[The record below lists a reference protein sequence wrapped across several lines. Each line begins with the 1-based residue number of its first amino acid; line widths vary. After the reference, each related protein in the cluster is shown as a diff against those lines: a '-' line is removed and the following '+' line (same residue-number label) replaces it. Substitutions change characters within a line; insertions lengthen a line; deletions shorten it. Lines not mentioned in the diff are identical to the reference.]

1 MRQPKSGTRRVPR
14 WERTLL
20 GALTYPGN
28 IILGS
33 VAVLVLSLG
42 VITAL
47 PAAIALAR
55 AFASWTAQGDD
66 KVFTNTF
73 REFART
79 WRRTLGLGVVAVV
92 VFGIMVA
99 DGLFLSFQLSQPGGS
114 LALLFSAAVLPLSAL
129 ACVYTVAITAA
140 ATLNT
145 EANASTWIREAIVLM
160 LGSPRRSLLVLLTVV
175 VVVVTCVLL
184 PTLAPFAAVAVPVY
198 VGVRC
203 WGPRPPVNTEQ
214 D

>member
-1 MRQPKSGTRRVPR
+1 MKQPKSGTRRIPR

-55 AFASWTAQGDD
+55 AFARWTADGDD

-73 REFART
+73 REFAST
-79 WRRTLGLGVVAVV
+79 WRRTLGLGVIAVV

-99 DGLFLSFQLSQPGGS
+99 DVLFLSFQLSQPGGS
-114 LALLFSAAVLPLSAL
+114 LALLFTAAVLPLAAV

-140 ATLNT
+140 STLTT
-145 EANASTWIREAIVLM
+145 ESKASAWVREAFVLM
-160 LGSPRRSLLVLLTVV
+160 LGSPSRSLLVLLTVIV
-175 VVVVTCVLL
+175 VVVVSVLL
-184 PTLAPFAAVAVPVY
+184 PTLAPFAAIAVPVY

-203 WGPRPPVNTEQ
+203 WGPRPPVNDEQ
-214 D
+214 I

>member
-55 AFASWTAQGDD
+55 AFASWTAHGDD

-99 DGLFLSFQLSQPGGS
+99 DGLFLSFQLSLPGGS
-114 LALLFSAAVLPLSAL
+114 LALLFSAAVLPLSAV

-145 EANASTWIREAIVLM
+145 EANASTWIREAFVLM

-175 VVVVTCVLL
+175 AVVVTCLLL
-184 PTLAPFAAVAVPVY
+184 PTLAPFAAIAVPVY

-203 WGPRPPVNTEQ
+203 WGPRPPVNNEQ
-214 D
+214 G